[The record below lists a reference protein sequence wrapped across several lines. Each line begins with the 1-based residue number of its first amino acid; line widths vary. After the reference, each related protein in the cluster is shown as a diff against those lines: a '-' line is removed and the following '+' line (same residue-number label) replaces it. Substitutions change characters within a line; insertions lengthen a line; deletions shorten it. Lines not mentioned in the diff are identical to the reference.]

1 MGVERRVL
9 VRAWGIVLFVYLRL
23 GLIPGAVIHRAN
35 KLTQANRPRF
45 SFARGFKIGAAADV
59 FLVDENLRHGFNR
72 FANGFFQSSF
82 ADAFGM
88 NIHVAV
94 VEIITLVGQ
103 FFCQFFSANAVRAAP
118 DDQKITV
125 NIASLLKPQPDG
137 EWRL

>member
-1 MGVERRVL
+1 M
-9 VRAWGIVLFVYLRL
+9 
-23 GLIPGAVIHRAN
+23 
-35 KLTQANRPRF
+35 
-45 SFARGFKIGAAADV
+45 

-72 FANGFFQSSF
+72 FANGFFQVSF

-103 FFCQFFSANAVRAAP
+103 FFCQFFSANAVRAAWTT
-118 DDQKITV
+118 KITV